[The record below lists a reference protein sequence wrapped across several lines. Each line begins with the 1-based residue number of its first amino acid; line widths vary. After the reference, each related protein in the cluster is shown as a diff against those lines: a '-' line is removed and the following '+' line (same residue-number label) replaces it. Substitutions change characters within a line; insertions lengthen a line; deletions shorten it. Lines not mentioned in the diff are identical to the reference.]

1 MATSKRKAFTAELT
15 AALSKQSPGYSTS
28 SSTQYSQASGQT
40 VIYIAIRDYNPEG
53 VEKEDGLRLKK
64 GEQVVLIQSSPDP
77 ESKRAKLDDEL
88 RSEIGGSLLDNSAAK
103 HKLSVKPP
111 KNHPKSRDTS
121 PGPGTAE
128 GDNLGTAHRLLV
140 QSLDTDETGWVPS
153 SLLEKQQV
161 QHYESEMMETETEV
175 VMETSAGGVTQ
186 AKYCREAIVRELVDT
201 EEEYGRDLQTV
212 VDRYL
217 KPLDSPSV
225 PRVVRDNKDVVFS
238 NLKQIT
244 EFHKTVLIEGVK
256 YYADEPRMLGKTFL
270 RLERDFDK
278 HVQYCKDEPVAQDFL
293 QENAEAREYFEER
306 AQSLGDERSLSE
318 HLKLPIQRIHDY
330 QLLLKDLV
338 KYSRKLGEDV
348 TDLNKALELMLAIP
362 HKASDNKFI
371 SNIEGYHGNIH
382 KLGRLLRHDWFK
394 VTFADS
400 PKEKERYLFLFKARI
415 LICKVKKVAEDRS
428 VFVLKHIIRLPEV
441 EIKDDS
447 NSQLKFS
454 LTNKFKEFTEYPIQL
469 VAHKPNSKSEWLS
482 EIRQYAADILAL
494 AEHAADDLRVQ
505 QETSSSDSKFG
516 SLKGVELE
524 ISDDISTEDIEQFT
538 GPPIIE
544 EQKRIKSQLKHVEP
558 PERPPISLGDIP
570 KKKAIFRF
578 SDEDELIADEIQ
590 VVAPDVEARIESG
603 ELIVQEVSSRSATS
617 TRSTVTVEQTGSIGE
632 TRQVLQEISPNLV
645 QPSEDK
651 VSRSKSPNLV
661 PPSEDKVSRS
671 KSPSKE
677 QQETVPTT
685 EETQGQEEGEG
696 DMSRYGSS
704 GSRYRSVSSKVSE
717 EVFVSSSGGIGGN
730 NSSSSS
736 RSFALVEESINGKTV
751 RRDVMTSGSD
761 SIGDAGSLLDR
772 AGVKSYARTDSVGSG
787 CAIEEISSV
796 RHLDGKTYDNNN
808 EEMVAGGRTA
818 RRGQVEDYGEQI
830 TSSSSTV
837 RKSSKYSSSSTL
849 DGGDTD
855 LSSVRSKNTS
865 SLVSSSILEDDAGSV
880 SSRTKR
886 PILDEEDSESSR
898 RTKRVQDEDVMISS
912 RTSQQYARQESSSTK
927 RSLLDEED
935 DSSTLQNRTKKSA
948 ISALD
953 EEETVSSSRRTKTEK
968 SVGVSVEKESYSAS
982 VTSRASEEAGAGPE
996 FIKPLESYS
1005 CKVGDDVTL
1014 ECDVAA
1020 DVLWLKNNR
1029 PIPLSF
1035 GDRYY
1040 PSSSED
1046 NLHHKLQIMGV
1057 KESDEDSFTVRATNE
1072 EGHASYCTTRLT
1084 VEHDHQQDAVDG
1096 SPRFLIALRNTTVL
1110 DKTFLRFMVKVS
1122 GSPKPEV
1129 KFYKNDRF
1137 ITPSNTRVKVEKA
1150 RSSQGYYELILPQV
1164 REEDEGVYKCV
1175 AMNEHGEAESE
1186 ATLSVTDDKTI
1197 FYGLEGSDLLK
1208 SGETPQFQWL
1218 RDGQPFQPEDRFK
1231 VDYKDEGDSL
1241 QLVFQN
1247 VKPEDAGLYTCVG
1260 TTSTGRLACS
1270 AELTIQGSVNQL
1282 AREPAAPKMS
1292 AESKTFESSLGS
1304 TAMMEFTCEGY
1315 PKPYLKI
1322 EKDGKDVEIGNKT
1335 KFMYE
1340 SEEQVIL
1347 AIKNLEPEDA
1357 GKYTV
1362 EAMNELGTAAQE
1374 FHLNIKALPKIKH
1387 APPKFKNKLGDGE
1400 DVNIMVGQELKLA
1413 VGVEGIPKPD
1423 VKWLKDGKA
1432 VKETKDLAISYD
1444 DSGVHY
1450 LTIEKANLKDS
1461 GTYSVTATNE
1471 QSTITDFTRVT
1482 VHAPPVF
1489 LRTMTKTTDCN
1500 VGDTITYQI
1509 KVEGDPLPEVK
1520 WMKDG
1525 VPLQIDEQHLKVT
1538 ADGQVHSLIV
1548 NKVKRED
1555 TGKYS
1560 ALISNEHGS
1569 SQDDGRMNVRCAPLF
1584 TQKLEDFSALEGDQ
1598 DVEFVVDIECY
1609 PRPVVKWFHDK
1620 TEITEKLSEFTRIEQ
1635 TDGNTYKL
1643 VLKQVERE
1651 HAGKYICEVSNNLGK
1666 LKCEANFVVKAK
1678 PRFKKT
1684 LPETVE
1690 IDEGQSLT
1698 LSIDVEA
1705 VPEPEVKWYRNGQ
1718 EISADANIKITRD
1731 TKRIEN
1737 YNLTVTLVR
1746 PENGGEYEVRASNEV
1761 GNAVTKSRVLV
1772 HSVTKTKEQV
1782 EEEEGEE
1789 ENTTKRKSDRLR
1801 KKDIFG
1807 YSENGSEEEND
1818 EVKRKKSILNDVN
1831 DDEDTDGEVFV
1842 TSRSKTVSKRKVTV
1856 TQDGVEKVVEDVS
1869 VENVYENDDGLPEKR
1884 RLNGPT
1890 VEEIEDEN
1898 VWSGRRYSRQDSKKS
1913 TEKSKNVPVNEEQV
1927 DVEMKVKRH
1936 SRQNSEVQED
1946 RLKIENEELE
1956 DDVKSLKDKANKD
1969 GSSGKPK
1976 RRKWSITNAQV
1987 ESYDNIAEENGNLD
2001 DEIYE
2006 TSLGEKLRRKFTK
2019 KDEDDNLRLTI
2030 YEITDAP
2037 TGEKSQ
2043 KVKVSKDDNLQHPR
2057 IDIYETKKP
2066 KISYSSS
2073 IDELDDTDEEEE
2085 DTTKLTRDGSNK
2097 DIDKNKLTKDGSGTI
2112 GKKKSYSRSVSK
2124 EEMASRKTSRQSS
2137 TRSRQSSSSDDEK
2150 GGKLSRQTS
2159 ENDMKPRRASRQSSK
2174 NEDGVD
2180 GERIS
2185 RKTSRQTSKN
2195 EDEEEIVSRKT
2206 SRQSSKIEEKRKISE
2221 NEDGKDEVEEERVS
2235 RKTSRQTSRIEE
2247 KRKISETEGIDKD
2260 GDKEEEIVSRKTSR
2274 QTSRIEERRK
2284 ISENEEDNFKTDE
2297 DIDQLLER
2305 SKEIRKKSA
2314 TIEEKKIEEPS
2325 ETEDKPIEEMSVIER
2340 IRRKYSKTTPEDD
2353 GDELDLERYRPSSRL
2368 EDKYQRLVSKN
2379 QDFIEETVGSRRPSK
2394 VEDMNQPSRASR
2406 QSSILEDTPT
2416 SRRASKIEDVS
2427 DSSYPRRAS
2436 KIEDVDDTEEILSN
2450 IRSRRT
2456 SRLKEE
2462 DLDQPARGKLDK
2474 QSSVIEETTLT
2485 SRRSS
2490 KVDDLTQQP
2499 SKGQLDEDDSTTVE
2513 TSSRRTSYSRR
2524 STSKDESLET
2534 INPEDGTEGKAPPA
2548 NKLGATDLRRR
2559 SSKLENIPDDEV
2571 LEVKSS
2577 FKSTKSVR
2585 AEVTT
2590 TDMDGTVSRKSSMRA
2605 ESSFSD
2611 ADGTAEVVTRKSSR
2625 VAFVDLEEDVT
2636 QQPSRGKLDKDA
2648 GIEGEEQLPSEGA
2661 SRRTSK
2667 SSSVD
2672 VNVQEKPKNLS
2683 RQTSKND
2690 ETPKNLSR
2698 QSSKVESVE
2707 EASQKGKVSRL
2718 SSRTSTAELSQQT
2731 SEVKDVEGKSKS
2743 AEKAEIE
2750 DLEESQK
2757 SRASRLNSWTSVD
2770 DLSESNTTT
2779 PKNHSRQTSMSRETS
2794 VVKSFEETA
2803 KLSRRSSKVESVEEI
2818 ATMSRRSSQISIAAE
2833 SVDTPKNL
2841 SRQASKVESVGIEQE
2856 SKLSRKSSLSRS
2868 STVDESDDTP
2878 KNLSQQTTPKN
2889 LTRQNSTM
2897 ETIEE
2902 NGQQPKVS
2910 RANSQSSDT
2919 PRNLTRQNSTME
2931 PIDEA
2936 KQAGNLVGKETEEPK
2951 NFSRQESKLSRQGS
2965 TTESAV
2971 DQKPKNLSR
2980 QSSILKNASEDA
2992 KNASESKVTEE
3003 ESSVPKNFSKSRQNS
3018 VVEDKKLPASKGVSR
3033 QSSKADDDKS
3043 SGPPSRKGSRKSTKT
3058 PDGETSLSRK
3068 SSKKSTKADLEEDVS
3083 DKGKSKKASRQN
3095 SSQLAET
3102 EVPAQ
3107 IIEERMDARK
3117 VFETLSTVFEV
3128 LAIGY
3133 PAPEATWFKDGVPLE
3148 ESDRLLITNEG
3159 KSYKIEIVRTTH
3171 SDAGEYSV
3179 VIKNRLGEA
3188 TSKGSLEI
3196 DDVQGLRSPRI
3207 KTPLESLI
3215 IHKYEK
3221 AQFTAAV
3228 ITFPEPD
3235 IKWTIAGKD
3244 PQPVVEYI
3252 VDTKELDYGL
3262 LECTFTLFIPNGHH
3276 CHTGD
3281 VLFVASNEY
3290 GSCETGARLDVLLRP
3305 EIQALKDLTCEPY
3318 QTTQFEVEI
3327 DANPKPRVTWSFK
3340 GEKLCGTD
3348 PRVQITSDPDKDMYR
3363 VTIRNVGLGDEG
3375 VYEVEASNNLG
3386 VASALARL
3394 KVHRPDKTLAGD
3406 EDLEPSDLQT
3416 AKRVGDRD
3424 RNKPQAGDL
3433 DKTGGLTNGDIGEDE
3448 MLDSKRH
3455 KPGTLD
3461 CEDGRKPRRARFDI
3475 DDEDNDF
3482 DSEGNKPGSLDSKDG
3497 SKPRRGKFNVDEEGD
3512 TDSKHNE
3519 PGTLDSDTSGKPR
3532 RGKYG
3537 IDDSDEHGSKGKEP
3551 GSLDSKDGSKPRRDK
3566 FYVDDGGILNYME
3579 LARCYN
3585 FTNKVVFSTT
3595 WNSQDVVVTSQTWRY
3610 SQLHDSQ
3617 DIVTSL
3623 PMMLLYLHKRFSELI
3638 SRNFHINFSSRTKI
3652 RNVCVIL

>member
-1 MATSKRKAFTAELT
+1 M
-15 AALSKQSPGYSTS
+15 Y
-28 SSTQYSQASGQT
+28 
-40 VIYIAIRDYNPEG
+40 
-53 VEKEDGLRLKK
+53 
-64 GEQVVLIQSSPDP
+64 
-77 ESKRAKLDDEL
+77 
-88 RSEIGGSLLDNSAAK
+88 
-103 HKLSVKPP
+103 
-111 KNHPKSRDTS
+111 
-121 PGPGTAE
+121 
-128 GDNLGTAHRLLV
+128 
-140 QSLDTDETGWVPS
+140 TGW
-153 SLLEKQQV
+153 
-161 QHYESEMMETETEV
+161 
-175 VMETSAGGVTQ
+175 
-186 AKYCREAIVRELVDT
+186 
-201 EEEYGRDLQTV
+201 
-212 VDRYL
+212 
-217 KPLDSPSV
+217 
-225 PRVVRDNKDVVFS
+225 
-238 NLKQIT
+238 
-244 EFHKTVLIEGVK
+244 
-256 YYADEPRMLGKTFL
+256 
-270 RLERDFDK
+270 
-278 HVQYCKDEPVAQDFL
+278 EPVAQDFL
-293 QENAEAREYFEER
+293 QENSEAREYFEER

-1772 HSVTKTKEQV
+1772 H
-1782 EEEEGEE
+1782 
-1789 ENTTKRKSDRLR
+1789 
-1801 KKDIFG
+1801 F
-1807 YSENGSEEEND
+1807 
-1818 EVKRKKSILNDVN
+1818 
-1831 DDEDTDGEVFV
+1831 
-1842 TSRSKTVSKRKVTV
+1842 
-1856 TQDGVEKVVEDVS
+1856 
-1869 VENVYENDDGLPEKR
+1869 
-1884 RLNGPT
+1884 
-1890 VEEIEDEN
+1890 
-1898 VWSGRRYSRQDSKKS
+1898 
-1913 TEKSKNVPVNEEQV
+1913 
-1927 DVEMKVKRH
+1927 
-1936 SRQNSEVQED
+1936 
-1946 RLKIENEELE
+1946 
-1956 DDVKSLKDKANKD
+1956 
-1969 GSSGKPK
+1969 
-1976 RRKWSITNAQV
+1976 
-1987 ESYDNIAEENGNLD
+1987 
-2001 DEIYE
+2001 
-2006 TSLGEKLRRKFTK
+2006 
-2019 KDEDDNLRLTI
+2019 
-2030 YEITDAP
+2030 
-2037 TGEKSQ
+2037 
-2043 KVKVSKDDNLQHPR
+2043 
-2057 IDIYETKKP
+2057 
-2066 KISYSSS
+2066 
-2073 IDELDDTDEEEE
+2073 
-2085 DTTKLTRDGSNK
+2085 
-2097 DIDKNKLTKDGSGTI
+2097 
-2112 GKKKSYSRSVSK
+2112 
-2124 EEMASRKTSRQSS
+2124 
-2137 TRSRQSSSSDDEK
+2137 
-2150 GGKLSRQTS
+2150 
-2159 ENDMKPRRASRQSSK
+2159 
-2174 NEDGVD
+2174 
-2180 GERIS
+2180 
-2185 RKTSRQTSKN
+2185 
-2195 EDEEEIVSRKT
+2195 
-2206 SRQSSKIEEKRKISE
+2206 
-2221 NEDGKDEVEEERVS
+2221 
-2235 RKTSRQTSRIEE
+2235 
-2247 KRKISETEGIDKD
+2247 
-2260 GDKEEEIVSRKTSR
+2260 
-2274 QTSRIEERRK
+2274 
-2284 ISENEEDNFKTDE
+2284 
-2297 DIDQLLER
+2297 
-2305 SKEIRKKSA
+2305 
-2314 TIEEKKIEEPS
+2314 
-2325 ETEDKPIEEMSVIER
+2325 
-2340 IRRKYSKTTPEDD
+2340 
-2353 GDELDLERYRPSSRL
+2353 
-2368 EDKYQRLVSKN
+2368 
-2379 QDFIEETVGSRRPSK
+2379 
-2394 VEDMNQPSRASR
+2394 
-2406 QSSILEDTPT
+2406 
-2416 SRRASKIEDVS
+2416 
-2427 DSSYPRRAS
+2427 
-2436 KIEDVDDTEEILSN
+2436 
-2450 IRSRRT
+2450 
-2456 SRLKEE
+2456 
-2462 DLDQPARGKLDK
+2462 
-2474 QSSVIEETTLT
+2474 
-2485 SRRSS
+2485 
-2490 KVDDLTQQP
+2490 
-2499 SKGQLDEDDSTTVE
+2499 
-2513 TSSRRTSYSRR
+2513 
-2524 STSKDESLET
+2524 
-2534 INPEDGTEGKAPPA
+2534 
-2548 NKLGATDLRRR
+2548 
-2559 SSKLENIPDDEV
+2559 
-2571 LEVKSS
+2571 
-2577 FKSTKSVR
+2577 
-2585 AEVTT
+2585 
-2590 TDMDGTVSRKSSMRA
+2590 
-2605 ESSFSD
+2605 
-2611 ADGTAEVVTRKSSR
+2611 
-2625 VAFVDLEEDVT
+2625 
-2636 QQPSRGKLDKDA
+2636 
-2648 GIEGEEQLPSEGA
+2648 
-2661 SRRTSK
+2661 
-2667 SSSVD
+2667 
-2672 VNVQEKPKNLS
+2672 
-2683 RQTSKND
+2683 
-2690 ETPKNLSR
+2690 
-2698 QSSKVESVE
+2698 
-2707 EASQKGKVSRL
+2707 
-2718 SSRTSTAELSQQT
+2718 
-2731 SEVKDVEGKSKS
+2731 
-2743 AEKAEIE
+2743 
-2750 DLEESQK
+2750 
-2757 SRASRLNSWTSVD
+2757 
-2770 DLSESNTTT
+2770 
-2779 PKNHSRQTSMSRETS
+2779 
-2794 VVKSFEETA
+2794 
-2803 KLSRRSSKVESVEEI
+2803 
-2818 ATMSRRSSQISIAAE
+2818 
-2833 SVDTPKNL
+2833 
-2841 SRQASKVESVGIEQE
+2841 
-2856 SKLSRKSSLSRS
+2856 
-2868 STVDESDDTP
+2868 
-2878 KNLSQQTTPKN
+2878 
-2889 LTRQNSTM
+2889 
-2897 ETIEE
+2897 
-2902 NGQQPKVS
+2902 
-2910 RANSQSSDT
+2910 
-2919 PRNLTRQNSTME
+2919 
-2931 PIDEA
+2931 
-2936 KQAGNLVGKETEEPK
+2936 
-2951 NFSRQESKLSRQGS
+2951 
-2965 TTESAV
+2965 
-2971 DQKPKNLSR
+2971 
-2980 QSSILKNASEDA
+2980 
-2992 KNASESKVTEE
+2992 
-3003 ESSVPKNFSKSRQNS
+3003 
-3018 VVEDKKLPASKGVSR
+3018 
-3033 QSSKADDDKS
+3033 
-3043 SGPPSRKGSRKSTKT
+3043 
-3058 PDGETSLSRK
+3058 
-3068 SSKKSTKADLEEDVS
+3068 
-3083 DKGKSKKASRQN
+3083 
-3095 SSQLAET
+3095 
-3102 EVPAQ
+3102 PAQ

-3623 PMMLLYLHKRFSELI
+3623 PMMLLYLHKRFPELI
-3638 SRNFHINFSSRTKI
+3638 PGIFISIFLRAQKFETF
-3652 RNVCVIL
+3652 V